1 MNRVSR
7 GFVVWMLTIML
18 VLALSLACKANDVG
32 GAAPTA
38 TELPLQ
44 ATQPAPT
51 KPGSSTEVVP
61 TIPPSD
67 TPVPESPTPAPT
79 DTPSEVTVTAA
90 GGDVAC
96 RFGPASEYSIDGKL
110 ASGVTTLGLARN
122 STSSWIRIEHQT
134 HPGWNCW
141 LKAADVVV
149 SGNLAS
155 VPVEPA
161 PAAIVTDVT
170 VEVSP
175 SAVTVP
181 GCVFPYTVS
190 VEFRITVNGPATV
203 SFQRSLDNG
212 NKAPVESQ
220 TFAAFGTYSFTDHL
234 RLGSVG
240 EHWFQVDV
248 TSPNAMSG
256 RGTAVASCP

>member
-1 MNRVSR
+1 
-7 GFVVWMLTIML
+7 
-18 VLALSLACKANDVG
+18 
-32 GAAPTA
+32 
-38 TELPLQ
+38 
-44 ATQPAPT
+44 
-51 KPGSSTEVVP
+51 
-61 TIPPSD
+61 
-67 TPVPESPTPAPT
+67 
-79 DTPSEVTVTAA
+79 VTVTAA

-96 RFGPASEYSIDGKL
+96 RFGPASEYSVDGKL
-110 ASGVTTLGLARN
+110 AGGVTTRALARN
-122 STSSWIRIEHQT
+122 ASSSWVRIAHQT

-181 GCVFPYTVS
+181 GCVFPYTLS
-190 VEFRITVNGPATV
+190 VEFWITVNGPATV

-212 NKAPVESQ
+212 NSAPVETQ
-220 TFAAFGTYSFTDHL
+220 TFTAFGTYAFTDHL

-240 EHWFQVDV
+240 EHWFQVAV
-248 TSPNAMSG
+248 TSPNAMTG